1 MGITKIKIIMKKQTI
16 ILFTLLSMVMGT
28 AQESAKQIFS
38 SPNLATEINTH
49 KTVAIVPFK
58 ANISYKRMPKNY
70 NSQTI
75 KDEELQLG
83 YNLQSGMYTYLLRR
97 ANDYTVTVQDID
109 KTNTL
114 LKQNKAYE
122 NLDDFTADQLAKI
135 LGVDAVVKCSY
146 SYEKTG
152 SEGGA
157 IVTTI
162 LFGVGKVA
170 TGELTMA
177 IYNGKDG
184 DLLWRFYK
192 QMNEGVFSS
201 ANEVM
206 ERMMRKVGRNFPYQ
220 K

>member
-1 MGITKIKIIMKKQTI
+1 MKKN
-16 ILFTLLSMVMGT
+16 ILIVSFLFLVTTLT

-38 SPNLATEINTH
+38 SPRLATAIYSH
-49 KTVAIVPFK
+49 KVVAILPFK

-70 NSQTI
+70 NPQTI
-75 KDEELQLG
+75 KDDEIQLG
-83 YNLQSGMYTYLLRR
+83 YNLQSGMYTYLLRK
-97 ANDYTVTVQDID
+97 ADDYLVSVQDIE

-114 LKQNKAYE
+114 LKQNKAYD
-122 NLDDFTADQLAKI
+122 NLDEFTADQLAKI
-135 LGVDAVVKCSY
+135 LGVDAVIKCSY

-192 QMNEGVFSS
+192 QMNEDVFSS
-201 ANEVM
+201 ANAVM

>member
-1 MGITKIKIIMKKQTI
+1 MKKYTI
-16 ILFTLLSMVMGT
+16 LLFSLLSVT
-28 AQESAKQIFS
+28 LTDAQESAKQVFS
-38 SPNLATEINTH
+38 SPKLATEIYNH
-49 KTVAIVPFK
+49 KTVAILPFK

-75 KDEELQLG
+75 KDEEIQLG

-97 ANDYTVTVQDID
+97 ADDYLVTIQDIE

-114 LKQNKAYE
+114 LKQNKAFE
-122 NLDDFTADQLAKI
+122 NLDEFTADQLAKM
-135 LGVDAVVKCSY
+135 LGVDAVINCSY

-192 QMNEGVFSS
+192 QMNEDVFSS
-201 ANEVM
+201 ANAVM

>member
-1 MGITKIKIIMKKQTI
+1 MKKQTI
-16 ILFTLLSMVMGT
+16 ILFTLLSIAIGT
-28 AQESAKQIFS
+28 AQESAKQVFS

>member
-1 MGITKIKIIMKKQTI
+1 MKYSITFILALLTTI
-16 ILFTLLSMVMGT
+16 TTS
-28 AQESAKQIFS
+28 AQESAKQVFS
-38 SPNLATEINTH
+38 SPNLATEIFNH
-49 KTVAIVPFK
+49 KTVAILPFK

-75 KDEELQLG
+75 KDEAVQLG
-83 YNLQSGMYTYLLRR
+83 FNLQSGMYTYLLRR
-97 ANDYTVTVQDID
+97 VDDYLVSVQDIE

-114 LKQNKAYE
+114 LRQNKAFE
-122 NLDDFTADQLAKI
+122 NLDEFTADQLAKM
-135 LGVDAVVKCSY
+135 LGVDAVIKCSY

-192 QMNEGVFSS
+192 QMNEDVFSS
-201 ANEVM
+201 ANAVM

-220 K
+220 KP

>member
-1 MGITKIKIIMKKQTI
+1 MKNLTI
-16 ILFTLLSMVMGT
+16 IIFALLSIAIGT
-28 AQESAKQIFS
+28 AQESAKQVFS
-38 SPNLATEINTH
+38 SPNLAAEIYNH
-49 KTVAIVPFK
+49 KTVAILPFK

-75 KDEELQLG
+75 KDEEIQLG

-97 ANDYTVTVQDID
+97 ANNYTVSVQDIE

-114 LKQNKAYE
+114 LKQNKAFD
-122 NLDDFTADQLAKI
+122 NLDEFTTDQLAKF
-135 LGVDAVVKCSY
+135 LGVDAVIKCSY

-162 LFGVGKVA
+162 LFGVGNVA

-177 IYNGKDG
+177 IYNGTDG

-192 QMNEGVFSS
+192 QMNEDVFSS
-201 ANEVM
+201 ANAVM

-220 K
+220 KQ

>member
-1 MGITKIKIIMKKQTI
+1 MKKAI
-16 ILFTLLSMVMGT
+16 PLLFSLLSIIIVS
-28 AQESAKQIFS
+28 AQESAKQIFN
-38 SPNLATEINTH
+38 SPKLETEISNH
-49 KTVAIVPFK
+49 KVVAILPFK

-70 NSQTI
+70 DSQTI
-75 KDEELQLG
+75 REEEIQLG
-83 YNLQSGMYTYLLRR
+83 YNLQSGMYTYLLRK
-97 ANDYTVTVQDID
+97 ADDYTVSVQDIE

-114 LKQNKAYE
+114 LKQNKAYN
-122 NLDDFTADQLAKI
+122 NLDEFTNDQLAKI
-135 LGVDAVVKCSY
+135 LGVDAVIKCSY

-184 DLLWRFYK
+184 ELLWRFYK
-192 QMNEGVFSS
+192 QMNEDVFSS
-201 ANEVM
+201 ANAVM

-220 K
+220 KE

>member
-1 MGITKIKIIMKKQTI
+1 MKNYI
-16 ILFTLLSMVMGT
+16 ILLLSLFSVNLIV
-28 AQESAKQIFS
+28 AQESAKQVFS
-38 SPNLATEINTH
+38 SPKLATEILNH
-49 KTVAIVPFK
+49 KTVAILPFK

-70 NSQTI
+70 DAQSI
-75 KDEELQLG
+75 KDDELQLG
-83 YNLQSGMYTYLLRR
+83 FNLQSGMYTYLLRR
-97 ANDYTVTVQDID
+97 ADDYTVTVQDIE

-114 LKQNKAYE
+114 LRQNKAFD
-122 NLDDFTADQLAKI
+122 NLDEFTSDQLAKF
-135 LGVDAVVKCSY
+135 LGVDAVIKCSY

-192 QMNEGVFSS
+192 QMNEDVFSS
-201 ANEVM
+201 ANAVM

-220 K
+220 KQ

>member
-1 MGITKIKIIMKKQTI
+1 MKKKTI
-16 ILFTLLSMVMGT
+16 ILFSLFTFYIGV

-38 SPNLATEINTH
+38 SPKLTTEIYNH
-49 KTVAIVPFK
+49 KTIAILPFK

-70 NSQTI
+70 SSQTI

-83 YNLQSGMYTYLLRR
+83 SNLQSGMYTYLLRK
-97 ANDYTVTVQDID
+97 ANDYIVNVQDIE

-114 LKQNKAYE
+114 LKQNEAYG
-122 NLDDFTADQLAKI
+122 NLDKFTADALAKM
-135 LGVDAVVKCSY
+135 LGVDAVIKCSY

-170 TGELTMA
+170 TGELAMA

-192 QMNEGVFSS
+192 QMNEDVFSS
-201 ANEVM
+201 ANAVM
-206 ERMMRKVGRNFPYQ
+206 ERMMRKVGRNFPYE
-220 K
+220 KK

>member
-1 MGITKIKIIMKKQTI
+1 MKKQTFLLLTLFSI
-16 ILFTLLSMVMGT
+16 IIGT
-28 AQESAKQIFS
+28 AQESSKQVFS
-38 SPNLATEINTH
+38 SPNLATEIYNL
-49 KTVAIVPFK
+49 KTVAILPFK

-75 KDEELQLG
+75 KDEAVQLG
-83 YNLQSGMYTYLLRR
+83 FNLQSGMYTYLLRR
-97 ANDYTVTVQDID
+97 ANDYSVTVQDIE

-114 LKQNKAYE
+114 LRQNKAFD
-122 NLDDFTADQLAKI
+122 NLDEFTADQLAKF
-135 LGVDAVVKCSY
+135 LGVDAVIKCSY

-192 QMNEGVFSS
+192 QMNEDVFSS
-201 ANEVM
+201 ANAVM

-220 K
+220 KQ